1 MNTPG
6 LFDFEFETVLREF
19 KQGIESNRDKESFK
33 TTTLKELRDSIAK
46 IQTQRHAGRQLQDLN
61 RLAPFLEA
69 AKQYGEVVRLFCK
82 SSEIMPFIW
91 GPMRTLLE
99 ITNSSSLCEKAFD
112 ELVGLYEKVGEALPL
127 LQQYEGFF
135 RTRSHKL
142 KILVLIYKEITKFHQ
157 TALEYFRNL
166 VWERLFDINWKTI
179 KGALLS
185 IVSEIVRH
193 RDAIENQASQ
203 SQTTEFEETHTE
215 PIYQPDPFK
224 EETFR
229 PQRLAVC
236 HWLRPID
243 PAADQDLFSKIRA
256 EYPGTGRWLLDN
268 ETFKGWI
275 DLQYAR
281 IPPLL
286 WLTGLPGAGKTIL
299 ASLIVEEVQKLT
311 PKPRVLFFYC
321 KQNVPEHNTFLA
333 IARSFILQLL
343 NQDRNLL
350 LYLHRKHC
358 DSNEAVLS
366 SIPLIQEMLNF
377 LLSSCKSAYI
387 IIDGLDECE
396 REERKIITQW
406 FRRLVESLPENAP
419 DRLRCLFVSQ
429 DDRIGAKDLQGLAKI
444 SIDPQDNNQ
453 DILLYS
459 RVQAEELRHK
469 FDFSEE
475 ESSRIAVAVAESV
488 KGIFLLAKLIWINLI
503 AQISLAEV
511 EEQMKEFP
519 PEINQAY
526 ERIMDRII
534 HKAPHPTKTGAL
546 QLLGW
551 LVCAKRPLKWHE
563 IQSLKSINVDQQL
576 VDFPRHQ
583 FSVSGKDLC
592 GSLVELQE
600 DGTLELI
607 HLSAKI
613 FLIDNSRYIDI
624 VAKELELACHCID
637 YLNLPA
643 FGCPPTAERILNG
656 DYGFLDY
663 AVLNWT
669 RHLEAGI
676 LHLDDHE
683 DKIGELSGSLE
694 TFIRM
699 HWKKPTVRLPIS
711 GGAKKRL
718 QCFKALDF
726 YDQLEQSVAS
736 WKKQLRVLEGV
747 KSGEVAL
754 DLRSLV
760 FGVREALEDIVTSS
774 SDSSIQKTIEGRYG
788 NMIFKCPR
796 LTCQFFTFGFWTKNE
811 RDEHLDKHIR
821 PYRCKDEGCRGSIFG
836 FSSEE
841 QRDRHIRDVHPEES
855 SDCLEFP
862 TDEDMARSARN
873 DTVPE
878 EATGAL
884 EEAPPPLTEREPLP
898 ESDSELESVL
908 DPEREVQRQHR
919 SRKGDKPREFKC
931 PHCPKVYTKRF
942 NLRSHLQSHTD
953 ERPFRCGQCTKAF
966 TRLSDLTRHEETH
979 REKQHICRGVL
990 RSGAT
995 WGCGTAFARVD
1006 TLKTHHK
1013 SEAGRRCILPFEQEK
1028 KQG

>member
-1 MNTPG
+1 
-6 LFDFEFETVLREF
+6 
-19 KQGIESNRDKESFK
+19 
-33 TTTLKELRDSIAK
+33 
-46 IQTQRHAGRQLQDLN
+46 
-61 RLAPFLEA
+61 
-69 AKQYGEVVRLFCK
+69 
-82 SSEIMPFIW
+82 MPFIW

-127 LQQYEGFF
+127 LQQYESFF
-135 RTRSHKL
+135 RTRPHKL
-142 KILVLIYKEITKFHQ
+142 KILVLIYKEITTFHQ

-193 RDAIENQASQ
+193 RDAIKNQASQ

-215 PIYQPDPFK
+215 PIYEPDPFK
-224 EETFR
+224 EESFR

-236 HWLRPID
+236 HWLRTID
-243 PAADQDLFSKIRA
+243 PAADQDIFSKIRA

-275 DLQYAR
+275 DLRYAR

-311 PKPRVLFFYC
+311 PKPHVLFFYC
-321 KQNVPEHNTFLA
+321 KQNVSEHNTFLA

-343 NQDRNLL
+343 NQDRSLL

-366 SIPLIQEMLNF
+366 SIPLIQEILKF

-396 REERKIITQW
+396 REERKVITQW
-406 FRRLVESLPENAP
+406 FRHLVESLPENAP

-429 DDRIGAKDLQGLAKI
+429 DDRIGTKDLQGLARI
-444 SIDPQDNNQ
+444 NIEPHDNQN
-453 DILLYS
+453 DVLAYS
-459 RVQAEELRHK
+459 RAQAEELSRK
-469 FDFSEE
+469 FEFSEE
-475 ESSRIAVAVAESV
+475 ESSRIATSVTKSV

-503 AQISLAEV
+503 AQITLAEV

-519 PEINQAY
+519 PEINKAY

-534 HKAPHPTKTGAL
+534 HKAPQKTRAGAL
-546 QLLGW
+546 QLFGW

-563 IQSLKSINVDQQL
+563 IQSLKSINFDQQL
-576 VDFPRHQ
+576 VDFARHKL
-583 FSVSGKDLC
+583 SVSGKDLC
-592 GSLVELQE
+592 GSLVELRE

-607 HLSAKI
+607 HVSAKM
-613 FLIDNSRYIDI
+613 FLIENSRYIDI
-624 VAKELELACHCID
+624 VAKELELACLCID

-643 FGCPPTAERILNG
+643 FGCPPIAERILNG

-663 AVLNWT
+663 AILNWT

-676 LHLDDHE
+676 LQVDGHE
-683 DKIGELSGSLE
+683 DRIGELSESLE

-699 HWKKPTVRLPIS
+699 HWKRPTVRLPIS
-711 GGAKKRL
+711 GGTKKRL
-718 QCFKALDF
+718 KCFETLDF
-726 YDQLEQSVAS
+726 HDQLEQSMTS
-736 WKKQLRVLEGV
+736 WKRQMRLFEGV

-754 DLRSLV
+754 DLSSLV
-760 FGVREALEDIVTSS
+760 LSVRKVLEDIVTSS
-774 SDSSIQKTIEGRYG
+774 SDASIQKTIEDKYG

-796 LTCQFFTFGFWTKNE
+796 LTCQFFVVGFLTEKE
-811 RDEHLDKHIR
+811 RDEHLNKHIR
-821 PYRCKDEGCRGSIFG
+821 PYRCRYEGCRGSIFG
-836 FSSEE
+836 FASLE
-841 QRDRHIRDVHPEES
+841 QRDKHIRDVHSEDS
-855 SDCLEFP
+855 SHDQEFP
-862 TDEDMARSARN
+862 TDEDVARSMRN
-873 DTVPE
+873 NTVTE
-878 EATGAL
+878 EAYVAL
-884 EEAPPPLTEREPLP
+884 EEAQLPLPEQEPLP
-898 ESDSELESVL
+898 ETDSDSLPE
-908 DPEREVQRQHR
+908 PEREAQRQPR
-919 SRKGDKPREFKC
+919 SRKIGKPQQLKC

-942 NLRSHLQSHTD
+942 NLTSHLNSHTD
-953 ERPFRCGQCTKAF
+953 ERPFRCDECTKAF
-966 TRLSDLTRHEETH
+966 ARLSDLTRHEETH
-979 REKQHICRGVL
+979 QKRQHVCIGVL
-990 RSGAT
+990 RNGAT
-995 WGCGTAFARVD
+995 WGCGKAFGRAD

-1013 SEAGRRCILPFEQEK
+1013 SEAGQRCILPFEQEK
-1028 KQG
+1028 EQGSPFEDLV